1 MTQVD
6 TQLVL
11 QEQYEA
17 LRTPHGFELKKDQS
31 SLFEKSTKRNLFKR
45 ARRLIRNLITKPV
58 KNLVQNTAALL
69 IKPPRINIITTP
81 STDT

>member
-11 QEQYEA
+11 EEQYEA

-31 SLFEKSTKRNLFKR
+31 SLFEKSTKRNLLGFLK
-45 ARRLIRNLITKPV
+45 LGLLKKMGNLIKKPV
-58 KNLVQNTAALL
+58 KKLV
-69 IKPPRINIITTP
+69 
-81 STDT
+81 